1 MRILSI
7 IRRTGNLDD
16 AKEFNGKLYPFKSY
30 LVLIFSKYLSDN
42 GHKITYIFEDEFK
55 DEEKSNGVDF
65 FLCFDL
71 IVQYSLKNK
80 IVNENREKISAR
92 LIILETPVLKR
103 LIHEPLKN
111 QKFFR
116 VMMDTHLGNNIIKK
130 YQNNETTRDF
140 LLPKLEKYK
149 KFGHYILL
157 VNQIVG
163 DTAVVPYHPVKWI
176 HEKIINIRKHSDK
189 KIIIR
194 EHPLQLSENKNLLIK
209 TLIEKNLNCFI
220 SENKN
225 IEDDLVNASSCI
237 TLSSSASID
246 ALIKGVPIFVEDQRS
261 FAYEIANLNIKN
273 INNPVNKE
281 RDTLFKSIAN
291 THWSLEEI
299 ENGKCWYFLKKIL
312 TKKQTCNST
321 KL

>member
-1 MRILSI
+1 MKILSI

-42 GHKITYIFEDEFK
+42 GHKVTYIFEDEFK
-55 DEEKSNGVDF
+55 KENKINGANF

-71 IVQYSLKNK
+71 IIQYSLKNE
-80 IVNENREKISAR
+80 IINENREKISAR

-103 LIHEPLKN
+103 LINEPLKN

-116 VMMDTHLGNNIIKK
+116 VMLDTHLGNNIIKK
-130 YQNNETTRDF
+130 YQNNELVRDS

-149 KFGHYILL
+149 EFGEHILL

-176 HEKIINIRKHSDK
+176 YEKIINLRKYSDK

-194 EHPLQLSENKNLLIK
+194 EHPLQLQEHKDLLKKI
-209 TLIEKNLNCFI
+209 LIEINTNCFM
-220 SENKN
+220 SEKKD
-225 IEDDLVNASSCI
+225 IDDDLENAAACV

-246 ALIKGVPIFVEDQRS
+246 ALIKGIPIFVEDQRS

-273 INNPVNKE
+273 INNPINKDRE
-281 RDTLFKSIAN
+281 ALFKSIVN
-291 THWSLEEI
+291 IHWSVEEI
-299 ENGKCWYFLKKIL
+299 KNGKCWFFLKKIL
-312 TKKQTCNST
+312 INK
-321 KL
+321 